1 MTTTHHDWLAA
12 APYTLALGAGFFGFF
27 AHTGVLRALEESGAA
42 RPRRVVGVSAGALAG
57 GLWASGLGAAELEA
71 TLVALRRPDFWD
83 PGLPLG
89 GLLRGDKFAA
99 LLHGLLDARGV
110 STVEQCPTPF
120 ATVVYELAGRRTR
133 VLERGRLAP
142 AIQASCT
149 VPLMFRPV
157 RHEGRLL
164 VDGGV
169 GDRDGDTALAPDER
183 VLQHRLISRSPWSR
197 FSGGKPGLADM
208 SERPGKKVMRID
220 TLPRVSPF
228 RLEWGPRALATA
240 REATLRWL
248 EAPA

>member
-157 RHEGRLL
+157 WHEGRLL

-169 GDRDGDTALAPDER
+169 GDRDGDTALAADER

-208 SERPGKKVMRID
+208 SGRPGKKVMRID

>member
-1 MTTTHHDWLAA
+1 MSATHHDWLTA
-12 APYTLALGAGFFGFF
+12 APYTLALSAGFFGFF
-27 AHTGVLRALEESGAA
+27 AHTGVLRALEESGAP

-57 GLWASGLGAAELEA
+57 GLWASGMPTAEIEAEL
-71 TLVALRRPDFWD
+71 VGLRRPDFWD

-89 GLLRGDKFAA
+89 GLLRGEKFAGR
-99 LLHGLLDARGV
+99 LRRLLDDRGV
-110 STVEQCPTPF
+110 ARVEDCPTPF
-120 ATVVYELAGRRTR
+120 ATVVYELRARRTR
-133 VLERGRLAP
+133 VLDRGALAP

-169 GDRDGDTALAPDER
+169 GDRNGESALAADER
-183 VLQHRLISRSPWSR
+183 TFQHVLISTSPWR
-197 FSGGKPGLADM
+197 RGSGVPEDM
-208 SERPGKKVMRID
+208 SHGTWRRRLVVP

-228 RLEWGPRALATA
+228 RLEHGPRALATA

-248 EAPA
+248 ESPA